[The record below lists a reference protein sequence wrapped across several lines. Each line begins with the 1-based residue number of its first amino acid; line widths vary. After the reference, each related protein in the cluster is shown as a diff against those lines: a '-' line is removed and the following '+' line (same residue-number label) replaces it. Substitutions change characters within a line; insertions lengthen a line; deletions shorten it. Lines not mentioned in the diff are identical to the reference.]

1 MVIHAWVQ
9 GWVAV
14 CIAPAR
20 KASIPCKGSGRP
32 RPGKLGCACVWRLR
46 CPRKRR
52 ATQLLTTL
60 MNLSGTLNR
69 DRGGTC
75 PSPELSSGGCAM
87 RCRGV
92 ARAFARGLLVFSGK
106 QTAPYLECLSS
117 GATCPHAK
125 CVYQGQTVRGGVGAS
140 RWVSM
145 LVPTHPAAS
154 RRA

>member
-32 RPGKLGCACVWRLR
+32 RPGKLGRAGVWRLR

-52 ATQLLTTL
+52 KAQLLTTL
-60 MNLSGTLNR
+60 MNLSGTFNR

-92 ARAFARGLLVFSGK
+92 ARAFDRGKLDFLGKAYHSLFGSFSGG
-106 QTAPYLECLSS
+106 TTRPRPRSLWGRRRRRNYLRP
-117 GATCPHAK
+117 CPEWSP
-125 CVYQGQTVRGGVGAS
+125 R
-140 RWVSM
+140 
-145 LVPTHPAAS
+145 LDVPTWTY
-154 RRA
+154 